1 VVKVIEKLLGV
12 IPLVRK
18 PKSFGRS
25 DTYTLI
31 LTDSRMVFALLTSDM
46 MKTAAAEAQRKGKE
60 EGKGFLAR
68 WADQLK
74 ACSSFAERYWEMSPD
89 AALGETKGNF
99 ALANSS
105 VRRIKVSSKGGSDD
119 DDESYTELKIEST
132 AGKLEYRVDGDARS
146 VRDVLSAVFGDRLK

>member
-1 VVKVIEKLLGV
+1 MIEKLLGMV
-12 IPLVRK
+12 PLVRK

-31 LTDSRMVFALLTSDM
+31 LTDSRMVFALLTADM
-46 MKTAAAEAQRKGKE
+46 VKKAAAEAQRKGKE

-74 ACSSFAERYWEMSPD
+74 AGSAVADRYWEMSPD

-99 ALANSS
+99 ALPNSS
-105 VRRIKVSSKGGSDD
+105 VRRIKVSTKGGSDD
-119 DDESYTELKIEST
+119 DDESYTELKIEAVS
-132 AGKLEYRVDGDARS
+132 GKYEFRLSSDERE
-146 VRDVLSAVFGDRLK
+146 VRDVLAGVFGGIVR